1 VEGKMR
7 IAVDAMGGDNAPGE
21 IIKGAIEAA
30 KKEKGAL
37 EIILVGDERILRKHI
52 KPSEEKFPVSIVHA
66 PEIIGAHEFPTVA
79 HKKRNSSISIA
90 TNLQKEKRVDAF
102 ISAGNTGAV
111 MASSLLTLG
120 RLGSVSRP
128 ALGAFFPT
136 KKGFTMV
143 LDVGANS
150 DCKPVHLL
158 QFGLMGYICAKQIF
172 KQENPRVGLLNIGK
186 ENIKGNKL
194 AREAYFLLEKAPI
207 NFIGNVEGIDI
218 MNGECDVAVCDGF
231 TGNIILKFS
240 EGLINLIFD
249 TIKSYM
255 GGNWQQKLD
264 ATFPKSSFDGLVKR
278 LSYDEYGGAPLLGV
292 DGITIVCHGRSNARA
307 IYNAILTAQRSKE
320 ERINDLIRETFSS
333 VIGI

>member
-1 VEGKMR
+1 MKVKMR

-37 EIILVGDERILRKHI
+37 EIILVGDEHILRKHI
-52 KPSEEKFPVSIVHA
+52 KPSEKKFPVSIVHA
-66 PEIIGAHEFPTVA
+66 PEIIGSHEIPTEA
-79 HKKRNSSISIA
+79 LKKQNSSISIA
-90 TNLQKEKRVDAF
+90 TKLQKEQKVDAF
-102 ISAGNTGAV
+102 VSAGNTGAIL
-111 MASSLLTLG
+111 AFSLLTLG
-120 RLGSVSRP
+120 RLEGVSRP

-158 QFGLMGYICAKQIF
+158 EFGVMGYICAKQILG
-172 KQENPRVGLLNIGK
+172 KENPRVGLLNIGE

-194 AREAYFLLEKAPI
+194 AREAYVLLEKAPI
-207 NFIGNVEGIDI
+207 NFIGNVEGMDI
-218 MNGECDVAVCDGF
+218 VNGECDVAVCDGF
-231 TGNIILKFS
+231 TGNIILKFG
-240 EGLINLIFD
+240 EGFTNLIFD
-249 TIKSYM
+249 TMKSSM
-255 GGNWQQKLD
+255 GTNWQQELD
-264 ATFPKSSFDGLVKR
+264 ATFPKSSFSGLVKR
-278 LSYDEYGGAPLLGV
+278 LSYDEHGGAPLLGV
-292 DGITIVCHGRSNARA
+292 NGITIICHGRSNARA

-333 VIGI
+333 VIGR